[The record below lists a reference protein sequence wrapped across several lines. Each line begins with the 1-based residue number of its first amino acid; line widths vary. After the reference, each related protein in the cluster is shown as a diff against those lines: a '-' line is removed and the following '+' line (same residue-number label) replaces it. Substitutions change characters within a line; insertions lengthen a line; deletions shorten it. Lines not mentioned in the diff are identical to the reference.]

1 MKTGLG
7 FRGWFYFRMGW
18 STYLVFLLG
27 AINTL
32 TLTYFLAV
40 DNYPVLVTIFPTFE
54 QYVLIM
60 VSFGIPI
67 LVLVGYA
74 HYKKTRAYKSEAEVL
89 VESNPYVRRNT
100 VNLDMTLQLNL
111 KLLSLIVKLSKKET
125 MDEKEIEEIEKLQK
139 HIANLVQNRSLVDQT
154 DMDYLMKEIAKT

>member
-40 DNYPVLVTIFPTFE
+40 DNYPELMTIFPTFE

-60 VSFGIPI
+60 VSCGIPI
-67 LVLVGYA
+67 LVVVGYA
-74 HYKKTRAYKSEAEVL
+74 HYKKTRAYKSEAEIL

-100 VNLDMTLQLNL
+100 VNLDMTIRLNL
-111 KLLSLIVKLSKKET
+111 KLLSLILKLSKKET
-125 MDEKEIEEIEKLQK
+125 VDEKEIEEIEKLQK
-139 HIANLVQNRSLVDQT
+139 HIVNMVQNRSLTDQI

>member
-40 DNYPVLVTIFPTFE
+40 DNYPELKTIFPTFE
-54 QYVLIM
+54 QYVMIM

-89 VESNPYVRRNT
+89 VESNPYTRRNT
-100 VNLDMTLQLNL
+100 VNIDISVRLNL
-111 KLLSLIVKLSKKET
+111 KLLSLILKLTKKET
-125 MDEKEIEEIEKLQK
+125 VDEKEIEEIEKLEK
-139 HIANLVQNRSLVDQT
+139 NLSNLVQNRSLADQI
-154 DMDYLMKEIAKT
+154 DMEYLMKEIAKT

>member
-40 DNYPVLVTIFPTFE
+40 DNYPELKTIFPTFE
-54 QYVLIM
+54 QYVMIM

-89 VESNPYVRRNT
+89 VESNPYTRRNT
-100 VNLDMTLQLNL
+100 VNIDISVRLNL
-111 KLLSLIVKLSKKET
+111 KLLSLI
-125 MDEKEIEEIEKLQK
+125 
-139 HIANLVQNRSLVDQT
+139 
-154 DMDYLMKEIAKT
+154 

>member
-1 MKTGLG
+1 MRTGLG

-27 AINTL
+27 EINTL

-40 DNYPVLVTIFPTFE
+40 DNYPELMTIFPTFE

-60 VSFGIPI
+60 VSCGIPI
-67 LVLVGYA
+67 LVVVGYA
-74 HYKKTRAYKSEAEVL
+74 HYKKTRAYKSEAEIL

-100 VNLDMTLQLNL
+100 VNLDMTIRLNL
-111 KLLSLIVKLSKKET
+111 KLLSLILKLSKKET
-125 MDEKEIEEIEKLQK
+125 VDEKEIEEIEKLQK
-139 HIANLVQNRSLVDQT
+139 HIVNLVQNRSLTDQI